1 MLYSLNAVN
10 EYMQNN
16 NAEVIE
22 VITGSLLD
30 DMLFAID
37 DDVYAALEVAVTHSS
52 SAYKLIS
59 GDDVLNEWQKRYDQ
73 YIEYL
78 KEIGDYETLALEI

>member
-1 MLYSLNAVN
+1 MLYSLNAIN
-10 EYMQNN
+10 EFMQNN

-37 DDVYAALEVAVTHSS
+37 DDVYAALEVTVTHSS